1 MKKFLLPVA
10 TFCLLSFN
18 TLAGEVKSKIN
29 SNIND
34 LLNSDKFAEYLMDWI
49 PGEGTTE
56 FSFDLR
62 ENHSPGF
69 SILAV
74 RELAKTNSGNYFTQL
89 SASMNEDGENNDY
102 HGNNDARIILNAG
115 FGKRILLNDNTLML
129 GINNFYDYDVW
140 MSHSRIG
147 LGVEAKSAVVDFNAN
162 YYQKINSGGNAE
174 FVMNGY
180 DYQLKTQVPY
190 VHWVNIFANS
200 YKWYGKD
207 RDDVEGM
214 KLGGEA
220 QITSTLSF
228 LHAYDDKD
236 TSGVTD
242 EWYSKLIFNWPPR
255 DNVATAADGISN
267 LAWKENK
274 DVSDKLLAK
283 VDRVNNIV
291 IEFKGGM
298 TISSTD

>member
-1 MKKFLLPVA
+1 MRRLLVLVV
-10 TFCLLSFN
+10 FSFFSLN
-18 TLAGEVKSKIN
+18 VLAAEIKSKIN
-29 SNIND
+29 SNI
-34 LLNSDKFAEYLMDWI
+34 LEYLNSDKFAQYVLDWI
-49 PGEGTTE
+49 PGEGTSE

-62 ENHSPGF
+62 ENHSPAF

-74 RELAKTNSGNYFTQL
+74 RELAKTNNGNYFTQL
-89 SASMNEDGENNDY
+89 SASMKDDGVDNDY
-102 HGNNDARIILNAG
+102 HGNRDSRILLNAG

-129 GINNFYDYDVW
+129 GINNFYDYDVL
-140 MSHSRIG
+140 MSHSRLS
-147 LGVEAKSAVVDFNAN
+147 LGAEVKSAVVDFNAN
-162 YYQKINSGGNAE
+162 YYQKINTGGNAE

-220 QITSTLSF
+220 QLTSTLSF

-242 EWYSKLIFNWPPR
+242 EWYSKLIFNWPPK
-255 DNVATAADGISN
+255 DNVATATDGISN
-267 LAWKENK
+267 VAWRENK
-274 DVSDKLLAK
+274 DVSDKLLDK
-283 VDRVNNIV
+283 VDRVNAIV
-291 IEFKGGM
+291 VEFKGNM
-298 TISSTD
+298 TISRTD

>member
-1 MKKFLLPVA
+1 MKKFLTLVLSI
-10 TFCLLSFN
+10 CLLSSN
-18 TLAGEVKSKIN
+18 ASAGEVKSKTY

-34 LLNSDKFAEYLMDWI
+34 FLNSDKFAEYLMNWI

-56 FSFDLR
+56 FSFDFR

-74 RELAKTNSGNYFTQL
+74 RELLKTNSGNYFTQL
-89 SASMNEDGENNDY
+89 SASMKDDGVNNDY
-102 HGNNDARIILNAG
+102 HGNQDERIILNAG

-147 LGVEAKSAVVDFNAN
+147 FGAEIKSAVVDFNSN

-242 EWYSKLIFNWPPR
+242 EWYSKIVFNWPPK

-267 LAWKENK
+267 IAWRENK
-274 DVSDKLLAK
+274 DVSDKLLDK
-283 VDRVNNIV
+283 VDRVNTIV
-291 IEFKGGM
+291 VEFKGNM
-298 TISSTD
+298 TISRTD

>member
-1 MKKFLLPVA
+1 M
-10 TFCLLSFN
+10 
-18 TLAGEVKSKIN
+18 
-29 SNIND
+29 
-34 LLNSDKFAEYLMDWI
+34 
-49 PGEGTTE
+49 
-56 FSFDLR
+56 R

-74 RELAKTNSGNYFTQL
+74 RELSKTSNGNYFTQL
-89 SASMNEDGENNDY
+89 SASMEDDGENSSL
-102 HGNNDARIILNAG
+102 HGNQDERIILNAG
-115 FGKRILLNDNTLML
+115 FGKRILTNDNILIL

-242 EWYSKLIFNWPPR
+242 EWYSKIVFNFIILFIFSEKFYKEKSVFAFIERVSGYTTLALICNKII
-255 DNVATAADGISN
+255 ISITKMC
-267 LAWKENK
+267 LH
-274 DVSDKLLAK
+274 S
-283 VDRVNNIV
+283 
-291 IEFKGGM
+291 
-298 TISSTD
+298 TIH